1 MPKSQPSAAAIL
13 WSRRIEHFQQ
23 SGLSGAAFCK
33 AQGFSQAAFYRWKQ
47 KLQSKIADHTADS
60 TSPPPMKFLPVALFN
75 DDYPRSP
82 LLDHQVIRPTAQ
94 RPVAAMTL
102 DLPGGISIR
111 VELPVG
117 ERQTP

>member
-33 AQGFSQAAFYRWKQ
+33 AQGFSLAAFYRWKQ
-47 KLQSKIADHTADS
+47 KLGSKMANHSADS

-75 DDYPRSP
+75 DDYRRSP

-94 RPVAAMTL
+94 RPVAAMTI